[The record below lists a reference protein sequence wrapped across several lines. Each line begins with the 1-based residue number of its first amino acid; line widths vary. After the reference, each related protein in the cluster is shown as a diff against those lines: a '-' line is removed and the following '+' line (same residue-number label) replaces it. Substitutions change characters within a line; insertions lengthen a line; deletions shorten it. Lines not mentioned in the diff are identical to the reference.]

1 MCRGIHYPKVK
12 SYHPGS
18 MGGPSTVST
27 HPSECCVKMIPP
39 ALNLSTQDTPNASD
53 QISLSGLMQL
63 AREEEAYKRKK

>member
-53 QISLSGLMQL
+53 QISLEPTAIVPQQKGHLHFP
-63 AREEEAYKRKK
+63 